1 MKIKEGFELRVIC
14 GENIIVAKGI
24 QNIDFNKIISLNE
37 SAAYLW
43 KALEGKEFTP
53 ESMAELL
60 RMEYEVNEATAL
72 SDAQELAK
80 AWLEAGLCDG

>member
-1 MKIKEGFELRVIC
+1 MKIKEGFEIREMC

-43 KALEGKEFTP
+43 KALVGKDFTP
-53 ESMAELL
+53 EVMADLL
-60 RMEYEVNEATAL
+60 RQEYEVTEATAL
-72 SDAQELAK
+72 ADAKELAK
-80 AWLEAGLCDG
+80 AWQEAGLCE

>member
-1 MKIKEGFELRVIC
+1 MKIKEGFELREMC
-14 GENIIVAKGI
+14 GENIIVAKGV

-37 SAAYLW
+37 TAAYLW
-43 KALEGKEFTP
+43 MSIVGKEFTP

-72 SDAQELAK
+72 ADAQELTK
-80 AWLEAGLCDG
+80 AWQDAGLCE

>member
-1 MKIKEGFELRVIC
+1 MKIKEGFELREMC
-14 GENIIVAKGI
+14 GENIIVAKGV

-43 KALEGKEFTP
+43 KALVGKEFTP

-60 RMEYEVNEATAL
+60 RLEYEVSEATAL
-72 SDAQELAK
+72 ADAQELAK
-80 AWLEAGLCDG
+80 SWQEAGLCE

>member
-1 MKIKEGFELRVIC
+1 MKIKEGFELREMC
-14 GENIIVAKGI
+14 GENIIVAKGV

-37 SAAYLW
+37 TAAYLW
-43 KALEGKEFTP
+43 KSIVGKEFTP

-72 SDAQELAK
+72 ADAQELTK
-80 AWLEAGLCDG
+80 AWQDAGLCE

>member
-1 MKIKEGFELRVIC
+1 MKIKEGFELREMC
-14 GENIIVAKGI
+14 GENIIVAKGV

-37 SAAYLW
+37 TAAYLW
-43 KALEGKEFTP
+43 KSIVGKEFTP

-72 SDAQELAK
+72 ADAQELTM
-80 AWLEAGLCDG
+80 AWQDAGLCE

>member
-1 MKIKEGFELRVIC
+1 MKIKDGFELREMC

-43 KALEGKEFTP
+43 KELVGKEFTP
-53 ESMAELL
+53 ESMADLL
-60 RMEYEVNEATAL
+60 RLEYEVNEATAL
-72 SDAQELAK
+72 ADAKELAK
-80 AWLEAGLCDG
+80 AWQEAGLCE

>member
-1 MKIKEGFELRVIC
+1 MKIKEGFELREIC
-14 GENIIVAKGI
+14 GENIIVAKGV

-37 SAAYLW
+37 TAAYLW
-43 KALEGKEFTP
+43 KAIVGKEFTP

-72 SDAQELAK
+72 ADAQELAK
-80 AWLEAGLCDG
+80 AWQDAGLCE

>member
-1 MKIKEGFELRVIC
+1 MKIKEGFELREMC
-14 GENIIVAKGI
+14 GENIIVAKGV

-43 KALEGKEFTP
+43 KALAGKEFMP

-60 RMEYEVNEATAL
+60 RMEYEVSEATAL
-72 SDAQELAK
+72 ADAKELAK
-80 AWLEAGLCDG
+80 AWQEAGLCE

>member
-1 MKIKEGFELRVIC
+1 MKIKEGFELREMC
-14 GENIIVAKGI
+14 GENIIVAKGV

-43 KALEGKEFTP
+43 KAIVGKEFTP

-60 RMEYEVNEATAL
+60 RMEYEVTEATAL
-72 SDAQELAK
+72 ADAQELAK
-80 AWLEAGLCDG
+80 AWQDAGLCE

>member
-1 MKIKEGFELRVIC
+1 MKIKEGFELREIC
-14 GENIIVAKGI
+14 GEHIIVAKGI

-43 KALEGKEFTP
+43 KALAGKDFTP

-60 RMEYEVNEATAL
+60 LQEYDVDKATAL
-72 SDAQELAK
+72 ADAQTLAQT
-80 AWLEAGLCDG
+80 WQDAGLAE

>member
-1 MKIKEGFELRVIC
+1 MKIKEGFELREMC
-14 GENIIVAKGI
+14 GENIIIAKGV

-37 SAAYLW
+37 TAAYLW
-43 KALEGKEFTP
+43 KSIVGKEFTP

-72 SDAQELAK
+72 ADAQELAK
-80 AWLEAGLCDG
+80 AWQDAGLCE

>member
-1 MKIKEGFELRVIC
+1 MKIKEGFELREMC
-14 GENIIVAKGI
+14 GENIIVAKGV

-37 SAAYLW
+37 TAAYLW
-43 KALEGKEFTP
+43 KAIVGKEFTP

-72 SDAQELAK
+72 ADAQELTK
-80 AWLEAGLCDG
+80 AWQDAGLCE

>member
-1 MKIKEGFELRVIC
+1 MKIKEGFELREMC
-14 GENIIVAKGI
+14 GENIIVAKGV

-37 SAAYLW
+37 TAAYLW
-43 KALEGKEFTP
+43 MSIVGKEFTP

-72 SDAQELAK
+72 ADAQELTM
-80 AWLEAGLCDG
+80 AWQDAGLCE

>member
-1 MKIKEGFELRVIC
+1 MKIKEGFELREMC
-14 GENIIVAKGI
+14 GENIIVAKGV

-43 KALEGKEFTP
+43 KALVGKEFTP

-60 RMEYEVNEATAL
+60 RLEYEVSEATAL
-72 SDAQELAK
+72 ADANELAK
-80 AWLEAGLCDG
+80 SWQEAGLCE

>member
-1 MKIKEGFELRVIC
+1 MKIKDGFEIRQIC

-43 KALEGKEFTP
+43 KELVGKDFTP
-53 ESMAELL
+53 ESMADLL
-60 RMEYEVNEATAL
+60 RLEYDVNEEIAL
-72 SDAQELAK
+72 ADAQELAK
-80 AWLEAGLCDG
+80 AWQEAGLCE

>member
-1 MKIKEGFELRVIC
+1 MKIKEGFELREMC
-14 GENIIVAKGI
+14 GENIIVAKGV

-37 SAAYLW
+37 TAAYLW
-43 KALEGKEFTP
+43 KSIVGKEFTP

-72 SDAQELAK
+72 ADAQELAK
-80 AWLEAGLCDG
+80 AWQDAGLCE

>member
-1 MKIKEGFELRVIC
+1 MKIKEGFELREMC
-14 GENIIVAKGI
+14 GENIIVAKGV

-43 KALEGKEFTP
+43 KALAEKEFTP

-72 SDAQELAK
+72 ADAKELAK
-80 AWLEAGLCDG
+80 AWQEAGLCE

>member
-1 MKIKEGFELRVIC
+1 MKIKEGFELREMC
-14 GENIIVAKGI
+14 GENIIVAKGV

-37 SAAYLW
+37 TAAYLW
-43 KALEGKEFTP
+43 KAIVGKEFTP

-72 SDAQELAK
+72 ADAQELAK
-80 AWLEAGLCDG
+80 AWQDAGLCE

>member
-1 MKIKEGFELRVIC
+1 MKIKEGFELREMC
-14 GENIIVAKGI
+14 GENIIVAKGV

-37 SAAYLW
+37 TAAYLW
-43 KALEGKEFTP
+43 KAILGKEFTP

-72 SDAQELAK
+72 ADAQELAK
-80 AWLEAGLCDG
+80 AWQDAGLCE

>member
-1 MKIKEGFELRVIC
+1 MKIKEGFELREMC
-14 GENIIVAKGI
+14 GENIIVAKGV

-37 SAAYLW
+37 TAAYLW
-43 KALEGKEFTP
+43 KSIVGKEFTP

-72 SDAQELAK
+72 ADTQELAK
-80 AWLEAGLCDG
+80 AWQDAGLCE

>member
-1 MKIKEGFELRVIC
+1 MKIKEGFELREMC
-14 GENIIVAKGI
+14 GENIIVAKGV

-43 KALEGKEFTP
+43 KALVGKEFTP

-60 RMEYEVNEATAL
+60 RLEYEVSKATAL
-72 SDAQELAK
+72 ADAQELAK
-80 AWLEAGLCDG
+80 SWQEAGLCE